1 MIYFIHLMYFF
12 YVSDEWF
19 VKLNDL
25 FNSSHVFFYV
35 SDEWLVKPHDLFHS
49 SHVFLL
55 CFR

>member
-25 FNSSHVFFYV
+25 FHSSHVFFYV